1 MSTGPQR
8 RYTEAEYLAIERDVE
23 TKHEYY
29 RGEMFAMSGASRQH
43 NRITVNISALFHD
56 QLKNRK
62 CEHFINDMRVKVEAS
77 SLYTYPDVVITCHE
91 PRFLDQNVDTLL
103 NPQVIIEVLSDS
115 TEKYDRGK
123 KFEQYRT
130 IPSLREYV
138 LISQDR
144 AHIDRFALN
153 EQGQWVLNDASGLD
167 AVIELVTIGCRLPL
181 AEVYAKVEFDPTP
194 DPAPLPADSKFSSR

>member
-1 MSTGPQR
+1 MSTVPHR

-29 RGEMFAMSGASRQH
+29 RGEMFAMSGASRHH
-43 NRITVNISALFHD
+43 NRITVNVSALLHD
-56 QLKNRK
+56 QLKNRG
-62 CEHFINDMRVKVEAS
+62 CEHFTNDMRVKVES
-77 SLYTYPDVVITCHE
+77 TTLYTYPDVAITCHE
-91 PRFLDQNVDTLL
+91 PRFLDKEVDTLL
-103 NPQVIIEVLSDS
+103 NPQVIIEVLSDT

-123 KFEQYRT
+123 KFEHYRT

-144 AHIDRFALN
+144 AHVDRFALN

-167 AVIELVTIGCRLPL
+167 AAVELAAVDCCLPL
-181 AEVYAKVEFDPTP
+181 AEIYAKVEFEP
-194 DPAPLPADSKFSSR
+194 DTDAAAAPSV